1 MARFFDYPDGSV
13 VADEPAFLAGAT
25 SADWQTIVRNLNA
38 ERFAAG
44 QVLIAAGD
52 DADSFC
58 ILAEGRVQVLARSVF
73 GLKRVVATIEP
84 GSIFGEIAFLD
95 GGRRTATVRA
105 VSAGA
110 MIRITHENFSRL
122 QVTNPALAQRI
133 ALDLGRICAARL
145 RKTLKLI
152 GR

>member
-25 SADWQTIVRNLNA
+25 SADWKTIVRSLDA
-38 ERFAAG
+38 EQFAAG
-44 QVLIAAGD
+44 DVLIENGD
-52 DADSFC
+52 DADCFC
-58 ILAEGRVQVLARSVF
+58 ILAEGRVQVLVQTLF

-105 VSAGA
+105 LTAGA
-110 MIRITHENFSRL
+110 MIRVTHDNFSRL
-122 QVTNPALAQRI
+122 QFTDPELAQRI

>member
-1 MARFFDYPDGSV
+1 MARFFDYPEGSV

-25 SADWQTIVRNLNA
+25 SADWRKIVRHLA
-38 ERFAAG
+38 TERFAAG

-58 ILAEGRVQVLARSVF
+58 ILAEGRVEVLARAVF
-73 GLKRVVATIEP
+73 GLQRVVATIER

-105 VSAGA
+105 ISAGA
-110 MIRITHENFSRL
+110 IVRVTHENFAAL
-122 QVTNPALAQRI
+122 QAADPELAQRI

>member
-13 VADEPAFLAGAT
+13 VADERAFLAGAT
-25 SADWQTIVRNLNA
+25 SDDWQTIVRNLDA
-38 ERFAAG
+38 ERFVAG
-44 QVLIAAGD
+44 QNLMADGD
-52 DADSFC
+52 DGDSFC
-58 ILAEGRVQVLARSVF
+58 ILAEGRVEVFVRTAF
-73 GLKRVVATIEP
+73 GLKRVVATIQP

-105 VSAGA
+105 VTAGA
-110 MIRITHENFSRL
+110 MIRITHENLNRL
-122 QVTNPALAQRI
+122 QVTDPELAQRI
-133 ALDLGRICAARL
+133 LLDLGRICAARL